1 MRTEGI
7 LSDDVQIGI
16 FHGDFQ
22 YVAKFFKQ
30 PHTYGKL
37 HVERFAPEIMGHV
50 DHFLEL
56 MRMFS
61 ANLLQC
67 RADDG

>member
-1 MRTEGI
+1 M
-7 LSDDVQIGI
+7 SDDEQIGI

-56 MRMFS
+56 QIMTEFGDS
-61 ANLLQC
+61 
-67 RADDG
+67 DDGEVVGK